1 MVNIRKTPNVNV
13 TIKINSHLTSIYRI
27 KIFDLRSQDLR
38 SSSHDHGG
46 FENSG
51 FNIKEAKRQSKKSC
65 MLVNHFNDDE
75 HLDRENQK
83 HLTTHSKFF

>member
-1 MVNIRKTPNVNV
+1 MVNMGKTPNVNV
-13 TIKINSHLTSIYRI
+13 TIKINAHLTSIYCI
-27 KIFDLRSQDLR
+27 KIFDLQ